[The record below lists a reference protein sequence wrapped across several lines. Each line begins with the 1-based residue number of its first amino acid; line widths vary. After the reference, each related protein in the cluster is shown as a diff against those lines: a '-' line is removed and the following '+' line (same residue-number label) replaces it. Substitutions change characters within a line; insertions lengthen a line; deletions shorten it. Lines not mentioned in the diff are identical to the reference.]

1 MKKQQVE
8 QLVHKSFLYTQMS
21 QNADIIEEM
30 LLDDEV
36 IFGEELN
43 RKLTAWL
50 MSTQKICYDLYEMTL
65 KEFEALED

>member
-8 QLVHKSFLYTQMS
+8 QLLYKGILYTQMS

-50 MSTQKICYDLYEMTL
+50 MSTQKICYDLYEMRL
-65 KEFEALED
+65 KEFEAFED

>member
-8 QLVHKSFLYTQMS
+8 QLVHKSFLYTQLS

-43 RKLTAWL
+43 RKLTA
-50 MSTQKICYDLYEMTL
+50 
-65 KEFEALED
+65 

>member
-8 QLVHKSFLYTQMS
+8 QLVHKSFLYAQMS
-21 QNADIIEEM
+21 KNADIIEEM

-65 KEFEALED
+65 KEFEAFED